1 MESGVSASQV
11 RTVIQNARDENP
23 VRDEVSTDV
32 RELPLP
38 PLPRAGFRL
47 AKFILFIISG
57 YIFFLIVLLIFTSF
71 DATTNISSYIGKG
84 SSDSVLTHQMEL
96 VKIMQEE
103 KKSYRDYIMQI
114 SQMVLLNMLL
124 PVLSAVL
131 GYIFGSKEGSVRSA
145 E

>member
-1 MESGVSASQV
+1 MEPGVAASQV

-23 VRDEVSTDV
+23 VRDEISTDV
-32 RELPLP
+32 RELPLA

-71 DATTNISSYIGKG
+71 DATTNISSYIGKNT
-84 SSDSVLTHQMEL
+84 SDSVLTHQMEL

-131 GYIFGSKEGSVRSA
+131 GYIFGSKEGSVRSG

>member
-1 MESGVSASQV
+1 MEPGVAASQV

-23 VRDEVSTDV
+23 VRDEISTDV
-32 RELPLP
+32 RELPLA

-71 DATTNISSYIGKG
+71 DATSNISSYIGKG
-84 SSDSVLTHQMEL
+84 PDSLLTHQMEV

-114 SQMVLLNMLL
+114 SQMVLLNLLL

-131 GYIFGSKEGSVRSA
+131 GYIFGSKEGSVRSG